1 MVGGVSSS
9 VVSTGVG
16 TSRYWYGLPSGPS
29 GQNAFQRQFDAS
41 QYLNTLFFPSQQ
53 QQLQSLTDPSAY
65 VGTEAL
71 ATLKELFTPIAL
83 RDGDPV
89 DPTTEILNSV
99 VWPTQWPA
107 NVPQGE
113 SSAAGLVSGT
123 ELVGQILNIL
133 A

>member
-16 TSRYWYGLPSGPS
+16 TSRYWYGLPPWPS
-29 GQNAFQRQFDAS
+29 GQNAFRRQFDAS

-53 QQLQSLTDPSAY
+53 QQLQSLTDPAGY
-65 VGTEAL
+65 AGTQAL
-71 ATLKELFTPIAL
+71 STLKELFTPIAL
-83 RDGDPV
+83 RDGDPI
-89 DPTTEILNSV
+89 DPTAEILNSR

-107 NVPQGE
+107 NVPPGDP
-113 SSAAGLVSGT
+113 STAGLMGGT
-123 ELVGQILNIL
+123 ELVGQLLNIL